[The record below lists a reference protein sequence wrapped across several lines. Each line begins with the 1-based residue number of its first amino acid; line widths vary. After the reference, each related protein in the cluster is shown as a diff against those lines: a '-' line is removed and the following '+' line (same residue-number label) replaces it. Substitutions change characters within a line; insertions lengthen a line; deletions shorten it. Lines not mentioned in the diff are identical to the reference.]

1 MVLADVSLVQ
11 TLDDLLLGLIVIS
24 RLGLQVVLITLFVG
38 LVAVVGVVMV
48 SGIVLYSILSWM
60 SMGLKTTGIVALTI
74 QIVTT

>member
-11 TLDDLLLGLIVIS
+11 TLNDLLLGLIVIS

-38 LVAVVGVVMV
+38 LVSVVGVVMV
-48 SGIVLYSILSWM
+48 SSIVLYSILSWM

-74 QIVTT
+74 

>member
-48 SGIVLYSILSWM
+48 SSIVLYSILSWM

-74 QIVTT
+74 

>member
-11 TLDDLLLGLIVIS
+11 TLDDLLLRLIVIS
-24 RLGLQVVLITLFVG
+24 RLGLQVVLITLFIG
-38 LVAVVGVVMV
+38 LVAVVGVVRV
-48 SGIVLYSILSWM
+48 SSIVLYSILSWM

>member
-48 SGIVLYSILSWM
+48 SSIVLYSILSWM